1 MSTNPKKEPQSE
13 SVAVN
18 YRTRFQQRFSAEKMS
33 PVSIVE
39 QESGMNLNAYYQWL
53 LKRGDIDNINA
64 RAKNTYGISR
74 AEALEMLKLG
84 KTYRADTDAVDVLEK
99 RRVMHEQAQELMR
112 ARAKA
117 EYEAKFEE
125 YAKQNG
131 YVKQSDVKQSDVNVG
146 PVTEPVQAGE
156 Q

>member
-1 MSTNPKKEPQSE
+1 MSIEPKKEPQSE

-18 YRTRFQQRFSAEKMS
+18 YRTRWQQHYTAEKMS

-53 LKRGDIDNINA
+53 LQRGDIDNINA
-64 RAKNTYGISR
+64 RSR
-74 AEALEMLKLG
+74 NAFSVSREEALEMLKLG
-84 KTYRADTDAVDVLEK
+84 KTYHTDIDAVDVLEK
-99 RRVMHEQAQELMR
+99 RRVMHEQARELMR

-131 YVKQSDVKQSDVNVG
+131 YVKESDVIKETGSK
-146 PVTEPVQAGE
+146 PVQTGE